1 MNWKLGLDIGGTS
14 FKAMAYVV
22 DTQEFSPLIQ
32 RETGSLQPQDVL
44 KSITEV
50 YREFEKQYQTPA
62 QSMGGGFPGILNPES
77 RIIGSPNLPQWEGIS
92 LSEWSHQ
99 ELGIP
104 SCWTNDA
111 NCAALA
117 EVVQPGRETI
127 QNLVMITLGTGVG
140 AGIVLNRQVFA
151 GSGFAGEAGHIM
163 VEEDGELCG
172 CGRRGCLETVFS
184 KVGFER
190 AIAKVFPKER
200 SMDLPELFA
209 IAQDTQHA
217 DFPKVQA
224 IMDHAFDA
232 FAIGISNI
240 ITLLDPE
247 LIVLAGGLTQ
257 SKEYIL
263 GTLPQALAKRVMYP
277 GYTFA
282 PIEVSDLGSLAGVQ
296 GAIALAP

>member
-14 FKAMAYVV
+14 FKAIAYLE
-22 DTQEFSPLIQ
+22 DTQKFSPLIQ
-32 RETGSLQPQDVL
+32 KETGSLEPQEVL
-44 KSITEV
+44 KSIQEV
-50 YREFEKQYQTPA
+50 YREFEEEYQAPA

-92 LSEWSHQ
+92 LSEWTHK
-99 ELGIP
+99 ELGI
-104 SCWTNDA
+104 SSRWTNDA

-117 EVVQPGRETI
+117 EVVQTGREEI

-151 GSGFAGEAGHIM
+151 GSGFAGEAGHLM
-163 VEEDGELCG
+163 VEEEGALCG

-190 AIAKVFPKER
+190 AIAKVFPQER

-209 IAQDTQHA
+209 IAQDPQHV
-217 DFPKVQA
+217 DFPKVEP
-224 IMDHAFDA
+224 MMTHAFDA

-240 ITLLDPE
+240 ITLMDPE

-257 SKEYIL
+257 SRDYIL
-263 GTLPQALAKRVMYP
+263 KTLPQALAKRVKYP
-277 GYTFA
+277 GYTLA